1 MKYDL
6 IIIGGGAAG
15 FAAAMKANE
24 LNKKVLIINDNNN
37 VEIGG
42 TCVNVGC
49 FPTKHML
56 YKAELIH
63 KISNNIF
70 DGITANVKIN
80 YEKIV
85 EEKNKLVEN
94 AREEKYK
101 KVLSNLENVDFV
113 NGKAEF
119 IDNNSVI
126 VNGEKYFG
134 EKFLIATGSK
144 TFIPPIK
151 GIEKVKYLTNKTALE
166 LKKIPEK
173 LIVIGAGALGL
184 EFAQMFSRFGSKVT
198 IIEATEHIMGGVD
211 NDFEKM
217 MNIYFKKEGIKIIR
231 NVKIKEIKNKKI
243 LFENNET
250 MDFDDVLIATG
261 RISNTDDLGLE
272 NTNIK
277 LGKKHEI
284 IVDKYYQAD
293 ENIWAA
299 GDVIGNPMLETVAA
313 KEGFFAVNNMFLEEK
328 KKIDY
333 DLIPYAIFTDPQFAS
348 VGITENEAKKRKL
361 KFKCNFVKIENLP
374 KALAIKDTK
383 GAIRLVVDSESET
396 IIGIQL
402 MSPMAADIIHEATMI
417 VKNKMN
423 INEVIN
429 TVHIF
434 PTLSEIIKLG
444 AQDFKRDIT
453 KMSCC
458 VE

>member
-6 IIIGGGAAG
+6 VILGGGAAG

-24 LNKKVLIINDNNN
+24 LNKKTLMINDNSD
-37 VEIGG
+37 VEVGG

-56 YKAELIH
+56 YKADLIH
-63 KISNNIF
+63 KIKSNLFN
-70 DGITANVKIN
+70 GITANVKIE

-85 EEKNKLVEN
+85 EEKNKLVED

-101 KVLSNLENVDFV
+101 KVLSNLENVKFINGKAKFVDNHSIIV
-113 NGKAEF
+113 NGKR
-119 IDNNSVI
+119 I
-126 VNGEKYFG
+126 YG

-151 GIEKVKYLTNKTALE
+151 GIEKVNYLTNKTALE

-173 LIVIGAGALGL
+173 LVVIGAGALGL
-184 EFAQMFSRFGSKVT
+184 EFAQMFSRFGSNVI
-198 IIEATEHIMGGVD
+198 IIEASEHIMGGID
-211 NDFEKM
+211 SDFEKM
-217 MNIYFKKEGIKIIR
+217 MNIYFKKEGIKIKR
-231 NVKIKEIKNKKI
+231 NAKIMEVKENKIILENDEII
-243 LFENNET
+243 
-250 MDFDDVLIATG
+250 DFDEILLATG
-261 RISNTDDLGLE
+261 RIPNTKDLGLE
-272 NTNIK
+272 NTGIK
-277 LGKKHEI
+277 LGKKYEI
-284 IVDKYYQAD
+284 VVDEYYQA
-293 ENIWAA
+293 EKNIWAA

-313 KEGFFAVNNMFLEEK
+313 KEGFLAVNNMFLDEK

-333 DLIPYAIFTDPQFAS
+333 DIIPFAIFTDPQFAS
-348 VGITENEAKKRKL
+348 VGITENEAKKRKI

-374 KALAIKDTK
+374 KAIAIKDTR
-383 GAIRLVVDSESET
+383 GAIRIVVDSNET

-402 MSPMAADIIHEATMI
+402 LSPIAADIIHEATMI
-417 VKNKMN
+417 VKNKMK
-423 INEVIN
+423 INEVIE
-429 TVHIF
+429 TVHVF